1 MPTEVTHVN
10 VQGASPE
17 MISVDM
23 GEPGLQWNQVSLS
36 LSLSLSL
43 AHSSLSRSLARAV
56 PRALSSAVPRA
67 LSR

>member
-1 MPTEVTHVN
+1 VN

-36 LSLSLSL
+36 
-43 AHSSLSRSLARAV
+43 SSLSRARASL
-56 PRALSSAVPRA
+56 RASTM
-67 LSR
+67 

>member
-43 AHSSLSRSLARAV
+43 SRSLFSLSLAR
-56 PRALSSAVPRA
+56 
-67 LSR
+67 SRCPSRSF